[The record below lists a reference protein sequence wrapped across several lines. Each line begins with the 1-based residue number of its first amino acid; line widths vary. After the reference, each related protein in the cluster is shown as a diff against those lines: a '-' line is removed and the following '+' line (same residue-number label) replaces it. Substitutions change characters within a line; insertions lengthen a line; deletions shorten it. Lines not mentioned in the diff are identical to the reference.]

1 MFKYI
6 NDIQIYRYININIYI
21 YILQINKYIDI

>member
-21 YILQINKYIDI
+21 LQINKYIDI